1 MKTGQGAGTQGLEH
15 AKHSSVVRLSLFLAP
30 TAALLER
37 VHSVDETGKEEQGDN
52 HLNQTLKTTPSVQYL
67 AGDPPLMPAI
77 STLGLNYVQQA
88 TIRALLHLV
97 SEGQERLHI
106 ELHIEAFTHRFC

>member
-37 VHSVDETGKEEQGDN
+37 VHETGKEEQGDN

-88 TIRALLHLV
+88 TIRDLLHLV

-106 ELHIEAFTHRFC
+106 ELRIEAFTHRFC